1 MAKAIMFLGTGSDVG
16 KSIVSAA
23 FCRIFKKRGY
33 RVAPFKAQNMSNNS
47 FVTVEGGE
55 IGRAQ
60 VVQAEAAGILPSVH
74 MNPILLK
81 PSSENGSQVILQGKV
96 FGNMDAAHYYDLKPL
111 FQKTVMESYEKLVR
125 DYDVIVM
132 EGAGS
137 CCEMNLKKNDLVNFS
152 MARRVHAPCI
162 LIGDIDRGGIFAQ
175 IVGSFHLMTPKE
187 REMTGGFL
195 INKFRG
201 DSKLFESGM
210 DYLEEKTGKPG
221 FGLVPFYTDIR
232 IDSEDSVTVQADKC
246 VRKPAGP
253 KTVNIAALKFPA
265 ISNFTD
271 IEALEGEPDVTIHY
285 LFRPEELSHRY
296 DCLILPGTKNAME
309 DALWLSRSGW
319 KKEIRRFA
327 ESRGAILGICGGYQ
341 ILGRVIKDP
350 MGIESNR
357 KEVSGIGILPVETV
371 LASEKVVRKVV
382 GVCLT
387 NRKKINGYEIHM
399 GRSRPLNEKGNPFLR
414 IHEPGKRRA
423 WQDGWSLDNGR
434 IAGTYVH
441 GILDSIAFKGD
452 FLNRIRR
459 EKGLCERAP
468 KKGRMARFQAYHRL
482 AEHFEENCQVDKIEA
497 LLGK

>member
-1 MAKAIMFLGTGSDVG
+1 MFLGTGSDVG

-23 FCRIFKKRGY
+23 FCRIFKRRGY
-33 RVAPFKAQNMSNNS
+33 KVAPFKAQNMSNNS

-60 VVQAEAAGILPSVH
+60 VVQAEAAGLLPSAH

-81 PSSENGSQVILQGKV
+81 PSSEQGSQVILQGKV
-96 FGNMDAAHYYDLKPL
+96 FGSMDAIRYYDLKPL
-111 FQKTVMESYEKLVR
+111 LQKTVMESYEKLAR

-137 CCEMNLKKNDLVNFS
+137 CCEMNLKENDLVNFP
-152 MARRVHAPCI
+152 MARKANAPCI

-175 IVGSFHLMTPKE
+175 LIGSFYLMSRKE
-187 REMTGGFL
+187 REITGGFL

-201 DSKLFESGM
+201 DPKLFETGM
-210 DYLEEKTGKPG
+210 DYLEKKTGKSG

-232 IDSEDSVTVQADKC
+232 IDSEDSVAVQEDRFLRQP
-246 VRKPAGP
+246 VGP
-253 KTVNIAALKFPA
+253 KTVNVAVLKFPA

-271 IEALEGEPDVTIHY
+271 VEGLAAEPDVAVHY
-285 LFRPEELSHRY
+285 LFRPEELSRKY

-319 KKEIRRFA
+319 KKEIRRFS
-327 ESRGAILGICGGYQ
+327 ESKGVILGICGGYQ

-350 MGIESNR
+350 LGVESSR
-357 KEVSGIGILPVETV
+357 KEVPGVGILPIETV
-371 LASEKVVRKVV
+371 LASEKVVRKVT
-382 GVCLT
+382 GICLT

-399 GRSRPLNEKGNPFLR
+399 GRSRPLNETGTPFLR
-414 IHEPGKRRA
+414 IHEPGKRRT
-423 WQDGWSLDNGR
+423 WEDGWSLDNGR

-441 GILDSIAFKGD
+441 GILDCPAFKGD
-452 FLNRIRR
+452 FLNTMRR
-459 EKGLCERAP
+459 EKGLRERAP
-468 KKGRMARFQAYHRL
+468 KKGRMARFHEYDKL
-482 AEHFEENCQVDKIEA
+482 ADHFEEHCRVDQIEA
-497 LLGK
+497 LL